1 MEKRIILESAKG
13 VKNNKVQLC
22 FSQIVESSK
31 TNTNVLGLL
40 NASDERFTQSKPRY
54 AWVTAE
60 PKDVKAQFGID
71 VDSLKQG
78 DVLEIGAVD
87 PRMASFPETALNIQ
101 ITETTEGS
109 DYDVQN
115 FETRAKRAGK
125 DGDFILH
132 NGMYIYV
139 RTTVVPGEPKH
150 KIFENTTRQGDNS
163 ASNAIADA
171 LNS

>member
-71 VDSLKQG
+71 VDNLKQG
-78 DVLEIGAVD
+78 EVLEIGAVD

-125 DGDFILH
+125 DGDFIMKDGL
-132 NGMYIYV
+132 YIYV
-139 RTTVVPGEPKH
+139 NTTVVPGEPKH
-150 KIFENTTRQGDNS
+150 AIITDTERVSANGSSLANS
-163 ASNAIADA
+163 
-171 LNS
+171 LGV

>member
-71 VDSLKQG
+71 VDNLKQG

-125 DGDFILH
+125 DGDFIMKDGL
-132 NGMYIYV
+132 YIYV
-139 RTTVVPGEPKH
+139 NTTVVPGEPKH
-150 KIFENTTRQGDNS
+150 FIITDTERVSANGSSLANS
-163 ASNAIADA
+163 
-171 LNS
+171 LGV

>member
-13 VKNNKVQLC
+13 VKNGKVQLC

-60 PKDVKAQFGID
+60 PKDVKAQFDID

-125 DGDFILH
+125 DGDFIMKDGL
-132 NGMYIYV
+132 YIYV
-139 RTTVVPGEPKH
+139 NTTVVPGEPKH
-150 KIFENTTRQGDNS
+150 VIITDTERVSANGSSLANS
-163 ASNAIADA
+163 
-171 LNS
+171 LGV